1 MMVDDSGREVIVVLV
16 MVGIVVWR
24 MIMLCDGD
32 DGYGVYNGGIMVVVM
47 AVVVVAIGSY
57 VVIMVWW

>member
-1 MMVDDSGREVIVVLV
+1 MEDDYG
-16 MVGIVVWR
+16 G
-24 MIMLCDGD
+24 DGD

-47 AVVVVAIGSY
+47 TVVVVAIGSY